1 MNVNVSQNL
10 IARASRE
17 RLYFW
22 LHRRVRQPETMKC
35 IEAAGRVT
43 LTNQFTRGGCGDFGR
58 YVASLAR
65 SASATMITDI
75 EEYFAKGCG
84 RCERFA
90 SRDCSTRQWGSGLAE
105 LRRICLASGLVET
118 VKWGHPCYM
127 YNDRNIVVM
136 GALRNDF
143 RLSFFNAVLMKD
155 PDGVLEK
162 QGPNTQ
168 HRDMIRFT
176 QNNQVVKM
184 KPVIASYLME
194 AIGYAEAGIRP
205 QKQQD
210 ELELPD
216 ELLEALESDPEV
228 AEAFHGLTPGR
239 KKSYVINLNSAK
251 KAETR
256 ISRIGKFRE
265 KILAG
270 KGAIE

>member
-1 MNVNVSQNL
+1 MAGANALPPGIVQHANGAVVSLNSAEFVL
-10 IARASRE
+10 LLDSSRQ
-17 RLYFW
+17 LSGGI
-22 LHRRVRQPETMKC
+22 H
-35 IEAAGRVT
+35 VT
-43 LTNQFTRGGCGDFGR
+43 C
-58 YVASLAR
+58 
-65 SASATMITDI
+65 TMIEI
-75 EEYFAKGCG
+75 
-84 RCERFA
+84 
-90 SRDCSTRQWGSGLAE
+90 
-105 LRRICLASGLVET
+105 
-118 VKWGHPCYM
+118 
-127 YNDRNIVVM
+127 IVVM
-136 GALRNDF
+136 GALRNDL
-143 RLSFFNAVLMKD
+143 RLSFFNAALMKD